1 MLPRAMALIEMR
13 GVKKSFGSKQV
24 YRGLDLAVERGES
37 LVVIGGSGQGK
48 SVMLKLL
55 IGLLETDDGEIEFDG
70 EQLTGANEETFAR
83 VRRRIAMLFQ
93 GAALFDSMSVRD
105 NVSYGLREHYRSM
118 TEAERDERVRE
129 SLAYVGLEGIESK
142 WPSDLSIGM
151 RKRVGLA
158 RALAIR
164 PEVLLYD
171 EPTTGLDP
179 INVERINHLVR
190 HLQKELGVTSIVVTH
205 EMSTLFAVSDRVAM
219 VQTGGMIF
227 VGTTD
232 ELLRSTDPR
241 VHDFVR
247 GLPPANEDTA
257 SILRSAG

>member
-1 MLPRAMALIEMR
+1 MLPPVALIEFR
-13 GVKKSFGSKQV
+13 GVQKAFGPKVV
-24 YRGLDLAVERGES
+24 YRHLDLEVHRGES

-55 IGLLETDDGEIEFDG
+55 IGLLALDGGEVWFDG
-70 EQLTGANEETFAR
+70 QRIDRSTEAEFTT

-93 GAALFDSMSVRD
+93 GAALFDSMNVHD
-105 NVSYGLREHYRSM
+105 NVSYGLREHFRTMS
-118 TEAERDERVRE
+118 EDERRERIRE
-129 SLAYVGLEGIESK
+129 SLEYVGLEGIEDK
-142 WPSDLSIGM
+142 WPAELSIGM

-164 PEVLLYD
+164 PEVLLFD

-179 INVERINHLVR
+179 INVERINLLIR
-190 HLQKELGVTSIVVTH
+190 HLQKALKVTAVVVTH

-219 VQTGGMIF
+219 VQSGGIVF
-227 VGTTD
+227 QGTTH
-232 ELLRSTDPR
+232 ELLQSADPQ

-247 GLPPANEDTA
+247 GLPPAQEDTA
-257 SILRSAG
+257 AILRSVG

>member
-1 MLPRAMALIEMR
+1 MALIEFR
-13 GVKKSFGSKQV
+13 GVHKAFGSKQV
-24 YRGLDLAVERGES
+24 YRGLDLSVERGES

-55 IGLLETDDGEIEFDG
+55 IGLLPMDGGEVHFDG
-70 EQLTGANEETFAR
+70 QKISDSNEAQYR
-83 VRRRIAMLFQ
+83 LVRRRIAMLFQ
-93 GAALFDSMSVRD
+93 GAALFDSMTVFD
-105 NVSYGLREHYRSM
+105 NVAYGVREHYQLPPDELR
-118 TEAERDERVRE
+118 ERVRE
-129 SLAYVGLEGIESK
+129 SLTYVGLEGIETK
-142 WPSDLSIGM
+142 WPSELSIGM
-151 RKRVGLA
+151 KKRVGLA

-164 PEVLLYD
+164 PEVLLFD

-179 INVERINHLVR
+179 INVERINKLVR
-190 HLQKELGVTSIVVTH
+190 HLQKSLAVTSIVVTH

-219 VQTGGMIF
+219 VQSGGMIF

-232 ELLRSTDPR
+232 ELLRSSDPR

-247 GLPPANEDTA
+247 GLPPASEDTA